1 MLTLIEGDLIYIR
14 ETAARHRGGVTHH
27 HGEADHL
34 GYLQRPFIEA
44 REAIYKRME
53 ELGIEL

>member
-1 MLTLIEGDLIYIR
+1 M
-14 ETAARHRGGVTHH
+14 THH